1 MRPKT
6 THRDQYDDQLSRIA
20 EQLQRA
26 QNILFITGAGLSV
39 DSGLPTYRGAGGLYN
54 ENITEEGFP
63 IEQVLSGAMLES
75 SPEVTWK
82 YLSQI
87 ESRGR
92 CAHCNQAHK
101 IISRMQSRFA
111 RVWVLTQNIDGFHQE
126 ARSKNVID
134 IHGDL
139 HRLYCPACGWRA
151 FCKDYAALSIPPLCP
166 DCNGVVRPDVVFFGE
181 MLAQEKIGVLQR
193 ELDQGFDVYFSIGT
207 TSVFPYIQLPI
218 LDAKRRGKFTVEI
231 NPCETNISHLFDARL
246 PVGASTGMEAVW
258 KKYCSRLKLKGRNKK
273 FPRRG

>member
-26 QNILFITGAGLSV
+26 QSILFITGAGVSV

-63 IEQVLSGAMLES
+63 VEQVLSGAMLES

-82 YLSQI
+82 YLAQI
-87 ESRGR
+87 EVRGR
-92 CAHCNQAHK
+92 RAHCNQAHK

-126 ARSKNVID
+126 ALSQNVID

-151 FCKDYAALSIPPLCP
+151 FREDYAVLSIPPHCP

-181 MLAQEKIGVLQR
+181 MLAQDKLVLLQR

-231 NPCETNISHLFDARL
+231 NPSDTQISHLFDVKL
-246 PVGASTGMEAVW
+246 PLGASAALQAIW
-258 KKYCSRLKLKGRNKK
+258 KAYLKAKK
-273 FPRRG
+273 A